1 MPARRKFWP
10 EREEGRRHEEHEV
23 RHQEG
28 PPAAGKNSIAKSAD
42 RGRLV
47 RQRTVA
53 NTGSHHAGTDDA
65 ELLAQLEG
73 FEPATAIMR
82 DRSAVAHIES
92 AVHAKRVAEQDVE
105 DAVFAARA
113 AGVTWTEIGAALG
126 ITHQGAI
133 KRYGGR

>member
-1 MPARRKFWP
+1 MKNTKSSIKNAPRA
-10 EREEGRRHEEHEV
+10 V
-23 RHQEG
+23 
-28 PPAAGKNSIAKSAD
+28 GKNSIARSAGT
-42 RGRLV
+42 GRLV

-53 NTGSHHAGTDDA
+53 NAGLRHTRTDDDA

-73 FEPATAIMR
+73 FDPATAIMR
-82 DRSAVAHIES
+82 DRSAVTHIES
-92 AVHAKRVAEQDVE
+92 AVQAKRVAEQDVE

-126 ITHQGAI
+126 ISHQGAI

>member
-1 MPARRKFWP
+1 MKNTKSSIKKAPRAV
-10 EREEGRRHEEHEV
+10 GR
-23 RHQEG
+23 
-28 PPAAGKNSIAKSAD
+28 NSLGRSAD
-42 RGRLV
+42 TGRLV
-47 RQRTVA
+47 RQRTA
-53 NTGSHHAGTDDA
+53 ASTGSRHAGTDDA

-73 FEPATAIMR
+73 FDPATAIVR

-92 AVHAKRVAEQDVE
+92 AVRAKRVAEQDIE
-105 DAVFAARA
+105 DAVSAARA

>member
-1 MPARRKFWP
+1 
-10 EREEGRRHEEHEV
+10 
-23 RHQEG
+23 
-28 PPAAGKNSIAKSAD
+28 
-42 RGRLV
+42 
-47 RQRTVA
+47 
-53 NTGSHHAGTDDA
+53 
-65 ELLAQLEG
+65 
-73 FEPATAIMR
+73 MR